1 MSDPK
6 SGHSSDA
13 ERAVVSK
20 LARGSLLSRLRPS
33 KQPLKIVAVPRDHV
47 RGERPRGEALL
58 AGRFIVGSETL
69 PLKDLDFVEVGA
81 SSPLAEQLQGF
92 SWLRDLA
99 AAASR
104 EKGARLAEAVVG
116 RWLLAH
122 GTKVDA
128 AWAPHLWG
136 ERILFWTAYAPYIL
150 SSSDS
155 GYRSA
160 LLNTLARG
168 ARHLD
173 SSADRAAAGLDRVT
187 AWCGV
192 VAAGLLVQGGV
203 PRVARGEAGLARALA
218 SAQFDDGGLIS
229 RSPYEQAQLVDRFG
243 LLRACYMAAK
253 ETMPEGIEAAAQA
266 SLAALHGIMMG
277 DGALSSWQGCGP
289 GEAARL
295 TGLIDGCGLRARPL
309 RQARGW
315 GYQRMSALGTILV
328 LDAAP
333 PPPQKMVEQGSAS
346 TLAFELSDGGQ
357 RLVVNCGGPGPQP
370 TDLPHDL
377 VEGLRTTAA
386 HSTLVLADTNST
398 NILAD
403 GSLGKGVEDVTI
415 DRSDDND
422 ASRLEASHDGYIRTF
437 GMVHKR
443 SLMLGN
449 DGKELRGADQLIPRG
464 RKKIRD
470 AAPYAVRFHLAPGLE
485 ATITADGM
493 GAILRSKGAPPW
505 NFRCRGGNLE
515 LEESIWIDGHGQPH
529 NAIQLVI
536 IGEISALGGDIGW
549 TFRRAS

>member
-1 MSDPK
+1 MSDDG
-6 SGHSSDA
+6 SAA
-13 ERAVVSK
+13 ERAVVTK
-20 LARGSLLSRLRPS
+20 LARGSLLSRLRTS
-33 KQPLKIVAVPRDHV
+33 RQPLKLVAVPRDHV
-47 RGERPRGEALL
+47 HGERARGDALL
-58 AGRFIVGSETL
+58 AGRFTVGSETL
-69 PLKDLDFVEVGA
+69 PLKDLDFGAVGA
-81 SSPLAEQLQGF
+81 FGPLAEQLQGF

-122 GTKVDA
+122 GTRVDA

-150 SSSDS
+150 SSGDG

-168 ARHLD
+168 ARHVD
-173 SSADRAAAGLDRVT
+173 STADKAAAGLDRVT

-203 PRVARGEAGLARALA
+203 PRLARGEAGLARALA

-229 RSPYEQAQLVDRFG
+229 RSPCEQVQLVDRFG
-243 LLRACYMAAK
+243 LLRSCYLAAK
-253 ETMPEGIEAAAQA
+253 QVMPEGIEAAAQA

-277 DGALSSWQGCGP
+277 DGRLSSWQACGP

-295 TGLIDGCGLRARPL
+295 TALIDGCGLRARPL
-309 RQARGW
+309 RLARGW

-333 PPPQKMVEQGSAS
+333 PPPRKMTEQGSAS
-346 TLAFELSDGGQ
+346 TLAFELSDGSQ
-357 RLVVNCGGPGPQP
+357 RLVVNCGGPGP
-370 TDLPHDL
+370 LPAPLSPEL
-377 VEGLRTTAA
+377 VQALRSTAA
-386 HSTLVLADTNST
+386 HSTLALADTNST
-398 NILAD
+398 AILPD
-403 GSLGKGVEDVTI
+403 GTLGKGVEDVTI
-415 DRSDDND
+415 DRSEDND
-422 ASRLEASHDGYIRTF
+422 ASRLEASHDGYVRTF
-437 GMVHKR
+437 GLIHKR

-449 DGKELRGADQLIPRG
+449 DGKELRGADQLIARG
-464 RKKIRD
+464 RKKIRE
-470 AAPYAVRFHLAPGLE
+470 AASYAVRFHLAPGVE

-505 NFRCRGGNLE
+505 NFRCRGGNLAI
-515 LEESIWIDGHGQPH
+515 EESIWIDGRGQPH
-529 NAIQLVI
+529 NTIQLVI
-536 IGEISALGGDIGW
+536 LGEVSALGGDIGW

>member
-1 MSDPK
+1 MSGDG
-6 SGHSSDA
+6 SAA

-20 LARGSLLSRLRPS
+20 LARGSLLSRLRHS
-33 KQPLKIVAVPRDHV
+33 KQPLRLVAVPRDHIH
-47 RGERPRGEALL
+47 GERSRGDDLL
-58 AGRFIVGSETL
+58 AGRLTVGSKTL
-69 PLKDLDFVEVGA
+69 QLKDLDFAKVGA
-81 SSPLAEQLQGF
+81 AGALAEQLQAF

-122 GTKVDA
+122 GTKVDE
-128 AWAPHLWG
+128 AWTPHLWG

-173 SSADRAAAGLDRVT
+173 ATADKAAAGLDRIT

-229 RSPYEQAQLVDRFG
+229 RSPYEQVLLVDRFG
-243 LLRACYMAAK
+243 LLRACYLAAK
-253 ETMPEGIEAAAQA
+253 QTIPEGIEAAAQA
-266 SLAALHGIMMG
+266 SLAALHGVMMG

-289 GEAARL
+289 GEPARL
-295 TGLIDGCGLRARPL
+295 TALIDGCGLRARPL

-333 PPPQKMVEQGSAS
+333 PPPQKIAEQGSAS
-346 TLAFELSDGGQ
+346 TLAFELSDGAQ
-357 RLVVNCGGPGPQP
+357 RLVVNCGGPGLVP
-370 TDLPHDL
+370 TDLPDEL
-377 VEGLRTTAA
+377 VQGLRTTAA
-386 HSTLVLADTNST
+386 HSTLVLSDTNST

-415 DRSDDND
+415 DRSEDND
-422 ASRLEASHDGYIRTF
+422 ASRLEASHDGYVRAF
-437 GMVHKR
+437 GLIHKR

-464 RKKIRD
+464 RKKIRES
-470 AAPYAVRFHLAPGLE
+470 APYAVRFHLAPGVE

-493 GAILRSKGAPPW
+493 GAILRSKAAPPW
-505 NFRCRGGNLE
+505 NFRCRGGNLAT
-515 LEESIWIDGHGQPH
+515 EESLWIDGRGQPH
-529 NAIQLVI
+529 RTSQLVI
-536 IGEISALGGDIGW
+536 VGEVSALGGEIGW

>member
-1 MSDPK
+1 VSDDG
-6 SGHSSDA
+6 SAA

-20 LARGSLLSRLRPS
+20 LARGSFLSRLRHA
-33 KQPLKIVAVPRDHV
+33 KQPLKLVAVPRDHIHGDRQ
-47 RGERPRGEALL
+47 RGDALL
-58 AGRFIVGSETL
+58 AGRFTVGSGTL
-69 PLKDLDFVEVGA
+69 TLKDLDFSQIGA
-81 SSPLAEQLQGF
+81 SAPLAEQLQGF
-92 SWLRDLA
+92 SWLRDLS

-122 GTKVDA
+122 GTKVDE

-168 ARHLD
+168 ARYLD
-173 SSADRAAAGLDRVT
+173 ANADRAADGLDRIT

-229 RSPYEQAQLVDRFG
+229 RSPFEQVLLVDRFG
-243 LLRACYMAAK
+243 LLRACYLAAK
-253 ETMPEGIEAAAQA
+253 QIIPEGIEAAAQA
-266 SLAALHGIMMG
+266 SLAALHGVMMG

-289 GEAARL
+289 GEPARL
-295 TGLIDGCGLRARPL
+295 GALIDGCGLRARPL

-333 PPPQKMVEQGSAS
+333 PPPQKIAEQGSAS
-346 TLAFELSDGGQ
+346 TLSFELSDGAQ
-357 RLVVNCGGPGPQP
+357 RLVVNCGGPGQVP
-370 TDLPHDL
+370 TDLPGEL
-377 VEGLRTTAA
+377 VQGLRTTAA
-386 HSTLVLADTNST
+386 HSTLVLSDTNST
-398 NILAD
+398 NIMPD

-415 DRSDDND
+415 DRTEDND
-422 ASRLEASHDGYIRTF
+422 ASRLEASHDGYVRSF
-437 GMVHKR
+437 GMIHKR

-449 DGKELRGADQLIPRG
+449 DGKELRGADQLISKG
-464 RKKIRD
+464 RKKIRES
-470 AAPYAVRFHLAPGLE
+470 APYAVRFHLAPAVE

-505 NFRCRGGNLE
+505 NFRCRGGNLA
-515 LEESIWIDGHGQPH
+515 LEESLWVDGRGEPRRT
-529 NAIQLVI
+529 NQLVI
-536 IGEISALGGDIGW
+536 VGEVSALGGEIGW

>member
-1 MSDPK
+1 MNSDEAA
-6 SGHSSDA
+6 A
-13 ERAVVSK
+13 EREVVAK
-20 LARGSLLSRLRPS
+20 LARGSLLSRLKHSR
-33 KQPLKIVAVPRDHV
+33 QPLKLAAVPRDHV
-47 RGERPRGEALL
+47 HGDRQRGDALL
-58 AGRFIVGSETL
+58 SGRFACGSETL
-69 PLKDLDFVEVGA
+69 ALKDLDFASVGTNGA
-81 SSPLAEQLQGF
+81 SAEQLQSF

-99 AAASR
+99 AAAAR
-104 EKGARLAEAVVG
+104 EKGARLAEAMVG

-122 GTKVDA
+122 GTRPDD
-128 AWAPHLWG
+128 AWAPNLWG

-173 SSADRAAAGLDRVT
+173 ANADKAAAGLDRVT

-229 RSPYEQAQLVDRFG
+229 RSPFQQVQLADRFG
-243 LLRACYMAAK
+243 LLRACYLAAK
-253 ETMPEGIEAAAQA
+253 QTLPDGIEAAAQA
-266 SLAALHGIMMG
+266 SLAALHGVTMG
-277 DGALSSWQGCGP
+277 DGALSSWQGGNP
-289 GEAARL
+289 GEASRL
-295 TGLIDGCGLRARPL
+295 TALIEGCGLRARPL

-333 PPPQKMVEQGSAS
+333 PPPQKMAGQGSAS
-346 TLAFELSDGGQ
+346 TLAFELSDGAQ
-357 RLVVNCGGPGPQP
+357 RLVVNCGGPGA
-370 TDLPHDL
+370 LPSRLSVEL

-398 NILAD
+398 NIMAD
-403 GSLGKGVEDVTI
+403 GSLGKGVEDVAI
-415 DRSDDND
+415 ERVEGND
-422 ASRLEASHDGYIRTF
+422 SSRLEASHDGYVRTF
-437 GMVHKR
+437 GLSHKR

-449 DGKELRGADQLIPRG
+449 DGKELRGADQLIAKG
-464 RKKIRD
+464 RKKIRE
-470 AAPYAVRFHLAPGLE
+470 AATYAVRFHLAPGVE
-485 ATITADGM
+485 ATVTADGM

-505 NFRCRGGNLE
+505 NFRCRGGNLAI
-515 LEESIWIDGHGQPH
+515 EESLWIDGRGQPH
-529 NAIQLVI
+529 NTAQLVI
-536 IGEISALGGDIGW
+536 VGEVSALGGEIGW
-549 TFRRAS
+549 QFRRAS

>member
-1 MSDPK
+1 VSNGG
-6 SGHSSDA
+6 SAA
-13 ERAVVSK
+13 ERAVVTK
-20 LARGSLLSRLRPS
+20 LARGSLLSRLKRS
-33 KQPLKIVAVPRDHV
+33 KQALKLVAVPRDHV
-47 RGERPRGEALL
+47 HGERQRGEALL
-58 AGRFIVGSETL
+58 AGRFAVGAQSL
-69 PLKDLDFVEVGA
+69 SLKDLDFAKVGA
-81 SSPLAEQLQGF
+81 SGALAEQLQGF
-92 SWLRDLA
+92 SWLRDLG

-122 GTKVDA
+122 GTKADD

-173 SSADRAAAGLDRVT
+173 ANADKSPAGLQRIT

-229 RSPYEQAQLVDRFG
+229 RSPSEQTQLVDRFG
-243 LLRACYMAAK
+243 LLRACYQAAK
-253 ETMPEGIEAAAQA
+253 QTVPDGIEAAAQA

-295 TGLIDGCGLRARPL
+295 TALIEGCGLRARPL
-309 RQARGW
+309 RNARGW

-328 LDAAP
+328 IDAAP
-333 PPPQKMVEQGSAS
+333 PPPQKMAEHGCAS
-346 TLAFELSDGGQ
+346 TLAFELSDGSQ
-357 RLVVNCGGPGPQP
+357 RLVVNCGGPGPLP
-370 TDLPHDL
+370 TELPDEL
-377 VEGLRTTAA
+377 VQGLRTTAA

-398 NILAD
+398 SILDEGA
-403 GSLGKGVEDVTI
+403 LGKGVDDVTI
-415 DRSDDND
+415 ERSEDND
-422 ASRLEASHDGYIRTF
+422 ASRLEASHDGYVRGF
-437 GMVHKR
+437 GLIHKR

-449 DGKELRGADQLIPRG
+449 DGKELRGADQLIAKG
-464 RKKIRD
+464 RKKIRE
-470 AAPYAVRFHLAPGLE
+470 AAPYAVRFHLAPGVE

-505 NFRCRGGNLE
+505 NFRCRGGNLAT
-515 LEESIWIDGHGQPH
+515 EESLWIDGRGRAQRTS
-529 NAIQLVI
+529 QLVI
-536 IGEISALGGDIGW
+536 VGEVSALGGEIGW
-549 TFRRAS
+549 QFRRTS